1 MEINSLDLQAIKS
14 LFFIIPVIL
23 LIHELEEWNIYEF
36 HKNNYSSRVD
46 DETKLGGRLWLIFLS
61 LFGFFWTLICYFI
74 PDIVIAT
81 ILMMLLVDFT
91 LLNSIQHIGLSIK
104 IKKYNPG
111 FIFGGLV
118 ALFAAMILIW
128 KIMTYS
134 IIPVWVLVILL
145 CLVIPGVIETAL
157 SSRKNKLPKMV
168 EWILRFSHKLENI
181 LLK

>member
-1 MEINSLDLQAIKS
+1 MRINALDLQTIKS
-14 LFFIIPVIL
+14 LFFIIPMIL

-36 HKNNYSSRVD
+36 HKNNYSSGVNE
-46 DETKLGGRLWLIFLS
+46 ETKLGGRLWLIFLS
-61 LFGFFWTLICYFI
+61 LFGFCWTLICYFI
-74 PDIVIAT
+74 PDIVIGT

-118 ALFAAMILIW
+118 ALLAAIILIW
-128 KIMTYS
+128 KIMTYP

-145 CLVIPGVIETAL
+145 CMVIPGVIESVL

-168 EWILRFSHKLENI
+168 EWILRFSHKLESI